1 MKKKTQPQRRRSQ
14 SRGGRIVPALCN
26 ILGTLILVS
35 AILAC
40 LPAVV
45 PGIFGGQVYCVVSG
59 SMEPEIPVGSAV
71 FVQEAVPEE
80 LKEGEIIAFRSG
92 ETVITHRVAANHQVE
107 GELSTKGDANAQE
120 DMSRVPYQ
128 AVQGRVAFHVP
139 MLGDF
144 LTVLTST
151 AGKAYML
158 CFAACGAMLNILAA
172 RLRERSRGE
181 E

>member
-1 MKKKTQPQRRRSQ
+1 MKEKTQPQGRRSQ

-40 LPAVV
+40 LPAVM

-71 FVQEAVPEE
+71 FVQKTAPEE
-80 LKEGEIIAFRSG
+80 LKEGEVIAFQSG
-92 ETVITHRVAANHQVE
+92 ESVITHRIVANHKVE

-120 DMSRVPYQ
+120 DVNRVPYQ
-128 AVQGRVAFHVP
+128 AVQGKVAFHVP

-144 LTVLTST
+144 LKVLTST

-158 CFAACGAMLNILAA
+158 CFAACGAMLNVLAVRIRA
-172 RLRERSRGE
+172 RSRGE